1 MSANTR
7 VTTSDGIL
15 EGKSVGDLFTWR
27 GIPYAAPPV
36 GPLRLRAPQPVE
48 PWQGV
53 RDATEWGNA
62 SVQHKRGTMLSPG
75 KYQPSSEDCLTLNV
89 LAPKRAADALRPVM
103 VFIHGGAYTLGTSAT
118 PLYGGGSLVR
128 RSLEDSDG
136 IVYVSVNYRLGAL
149 GYLDLTQFSTPNRQF
164 DANLGLRDQVAAL
177 KWVQRNIEHFGGD
190 PSNVTIFGESAGGNA
205 VTTLLATPAAKG
217 LFHRA
222 ISESS
227 APGLVATHERA
238 TEWAREFAGYLG
250 DDTEVAHALDT
261 ADVTELGR
269 AGTKLA
275 FSVLNKTPG
284 LHPFGPVVDGDY
296 LPKNPLD
303 AYEDGSAH
311 QVPLII
317 GTNAREGTLFPKVLD
332 ALPTNPERIDKL
344 FALTDPNAKDDV
356 LDAYPGYPSPST
368 AIDIGG
374 DFTFWKPSIEVAE
387 AHSHRA
393 PTFSYRFDFAPRVMK
408 WLGLD
413 ATHGFELFAVFGIN
427 GTTFGKIMTLPGGRS
442 DFAAVTE
449 HVQSHWLHFART
461 GTPLGSWPAYD
472 ADARL
477 TMIFDSRT
485 RVQRDPRRDRRQAW
499 EGYRGYASQR
509 TEPAADSATT

>member
-7 VTTSDGIL
+7 VTTLDGVL
-15 EGKSVGDLFTWR
+15 EGKSVGDLLTWR

-36 GPLRLRAPQPVE
+36 GPLRLRAPQPAH
-48 PWQGV
+48 PWEGV

-89 LAPKRAADALRPVM
+89 LAPAKPSATKRPVM

-128 RSLEDSDG
+128 RSLEDSHG
-136 IVYVSVNYRLGAL
+136 IVYVSLNYRLGAL
-149 GYLDLTQFSTPNRQF
+149 GYLDLTEFSTPSRKF

-177 KWVQRNIEHFGGD
+177 EWVQLNIARFGGD
-190 PSNVTIFGESAGGNA
+190 PDNVTIFGESAGGNA
-205 VTTLLATPAAKG
+205 VTTLMTTPAAQG

-222 ISESS
+222 IAESS
-227 APGLVATHERA
+227 APGLVATQERA
-238 TEWAREFAGYLG
+238 TEWAREFVGFLG
-250 DDTEVAHALDT
+250 HDGDVAAALDA
-261 ADVTELGR
+261 ADVTQLGR

-275 FSVLNKTPG
+275 LTVAQRTPG
-284 LHPFGPVVDGDY
+284 LHPFGPSIDGEF
-296 LPKNPLD
+296 LPKNPVD
-303 AYEDGSAH
+303 AFDDGSAH
-311 QVPLII
+311 SVPMII
-317 GTNAREGTLFPKVLD
+317 GTNSREGTLFPKVLD
-332 ALPTNPERIDKL
+332 ALPTNPQRIDKM
-344 FALTDPNAKDDV
+344 FALTDPSAQARV
-356 LDAYPGYPSPST
+356 VEAYPGYPGEAA

-374 DFTFWKPSIEVAE
+374 DFTFWKPSIEIAE
-387 AHSHRA
+387 AHSRRN

-427 GTTFGKIMTLPGGRS
+427 ATTFGKIMTLPGGRS
-442 DFAAVTE
+442 AFARVTE
-449 HVQSHWLHFART
+449 HVQSQWLHFART
-461 GTPLGSWPAYD
+461 GVPLETWPQYD
-472 ADARL
+472 EAARQ

-499 EGYRGYASQR
+499 EGYHGYASQK
-509 TEPAADSATT
+509 TEASST